1 MKAYR
6 NLNSKEF
13 LELFNT
19 TPDAVLLD
27 VRTEKEFKA
36 ESFAEASN
44 IPCTETDKLLALNKD
59 KAYFIHCR
67 MGGRSAM
74 VAFTMSQA
82 GFQNLYNLNEEFSK
96 LKTEAKGYSL
106 SAGKVSENETKIM

>member
-13 LELFNT
+13 LELYKA
-19 TPDAVLLD
+19 TPNAVLLD

-44 IPCTETDKLLALNKD
+44 IPCTDTDKLLALDKS

-96 LKTEAKGYSL
+96 LKSQANGYSL
-106 SAGKVSENETKIM
+106 SAGKVSENETNLM